1 LILIK
6 QTCVVHLPGNRP
18 QLAGCCILE
27 VKHLNGLAPRRLS
40 NSHASSSLGGVRQYL
55 DPAPLVRVEV
65 SLRHGGKLL
74 SATVVHSRPVI
85 PVSTVGD
92 LKLNPT
98 ERIKRLL
105 PGLRTI
111 AKDEDT
117 SLMVWIA

>member
-1 LILIK
+1 
-6 QTCVVHLPGNRP
+6 
-18 QLAGCCILE
+18 LA
-27 VKHLNGLAPRRLS
+27 VNHTY
-40 NSHASSSLGGVRQYL
+40 SSSPRPHSYSHTTSYMHSVRQYL
-55 DPAPLVRVEV
+55 DQAPLVRVEV
-65 SLRHGGKLL
+65 SLHHRGKLL
-74 SATVVHSRPVI
+74 SANVVHSRPVI